1 MYQFLD
7 HFFLIFHTFI
17 ILFNLL
23 GYLWVKTRRI
33 NLALLSMT
41 AFSWFVLGIWFGI
54 GYCPCTDWHW
64 QIREELGYRMPNS
77 YIKYLVDNFTG
88 LDINANFID
97 IMTVSLFASAFTAS
111 IFLNL
116 RDRKIKKREV

>member
-17 ILFNLL
+17 ILFNLF
-23 GYLWVKTRRI
+23 GYLWVKTRKI
-33 NLALLSMT
+33 NLVLLSMT

-64 QIREELGYRMPNS
+64 QIREELGYKMPNS

-88 LDINANFID
+88 LDINADFVD
-97 IMTVSLFASAFTAS
+97 IMALILFASAFTAS

-116 RDRKIKKREV
+116 RDRKIKKEV